1 MRRPRLSAALPA
13 ALAAAIA
20 LTPVVLPAPAALAGT
35 TVTSARV
42 AGSGIPWHRYR
53 TAPFTDAPGA
63 VCPFGVRGVPVRDGE
78 QYRTLESYA
87 DGSPELQ
94 EYRGP
99 LYVRYT
105 NQSTGRSVVRNLS
118 GYGYFRFGRDG
129 SIAALFLS
137 HGGVSV
143 PVGMG
148 NIPAGEWVFHGHFTV
163 QVSAAGRKDITLYG
177 AKGENLCHTLAK
189 A

>member
-1 MRRPRLSAALPA
+1 VKWIRSNGSSFRPS
-13 ALAAAIA
+13 
-20 LTPVVLPAPAALAGT
+20 
-35 TVTSARV
+35 
-42 AGSGIPWHRYR
+42 
-53 TAPFTDAPGA
+53 PGA
-63 VCPFGVRGVPVRDGE
+63 VCPFGVRGVPVRDRE
-78 QYRTLESYA
+78 QYRTLSSYG

-99 LYVRYT
+99 LYIRYT

-118 GYGYFRFGRDG
+118 GYGYFRFGRHG
-129 SIAALFLS
+129 SLSALFLR

-148 NIPAGEWVFHGHFTV
+148 NIPAGEWVFHGYFTV
-163 QVSAAGRKDITLYG
+163 QESAAGHKDVTLFG

-189 A
+189 P